1 MVTIGAQ
8 SLNQLVKIN
17 IAQQKAALDIGKA
30 AADPETDILL
40 SEKFRPMSSQLDA
53 VRTALENIKGGS
65 LLFIGACGTGKST
78 LQLFL
83 GRLLAGDKT
92 SESYASLLKLADD
105 VQTAKMI
112 TQVRAAEHSW
122 EIIVPD
128 TKSLNFLDAV
138 SYALKNSAQANG
150 IEGEFNEDPC
160 IAVKEYARHLKASA
174 LREGIVILLDDAD
187 DLIKQAIADPEST
200 AAETFKKFCQSCAAK
215 NSSVLFIAN
224 FDCEIS
230 RLSMQEEESALAIF
244 GRIQPVSVLGKSGE
258 FEEFVSA
265 NVIEHVKGELWDAL
279 AEYKDIRSVTEGLHK
294 SELYKGFS
302 DRWIQENVVLGAYP
316 MHPAAVFALP
326 YVSAIMSGKSKTAFN
341 FFVDAAP
348 GGLMYFL
355 RNFAIVQPNGRLHLY
370 ALDSFYTYFEKVF
383 AADPANAEYVKTLNK
398 SIISAGD
405 VPQARRILRTVLLI
419 QLIAHDRFRTTAD
432 NVIWAMHMGEKE
444 AKVAANSLE
453 LLRAKGALS
462 YIDKTG
468 EYVLPIERRK
478 VTLEEAIS
486 RMSNRV
492 RSQLDVGAVLRSA
505 FAAQRI
511 FAKKFNKEY
520 CSDRFARVDVVVASE
535 LVQSE
540 QFMRNFKDSFRKVRP
555 YRGDMRFVVSVPES
569 EEELEALE
577 SGVRSG
583 IFDNP
588 RLILAVP
595 DKTAAISKDALL
607 VLALEKICESEL
619 PFSDSATPENAKAME
634 MLAECRE
641 RLKVSVSSLLD
652 VKSMRIR
659 WNGKD
664 FNQLDISGIANLI
677 NDSIE
682 ELVGEPLVLSDKNLL
697 CLHENGAALRIRHGL
712 ISYIL
717 SCSGSFAFR
726 SSDED
731 MINLLLS
738 SLGETGFVVEKEC
751 EFGWRQFKVQEEIP
765 DSAIG
770 HAYRF
775 ICSEMTGKPGSSKTT
790 VLSNV
795 VGELLYAPYTLTPAM
810 IEILLALFVYRYR
823 SSLTLQTN
831 VLRSDIEGDRSLLK
845 TVEPS
850 ADVIFNMVSDP
861 ADWQILFADCSEYQA
876 EALKDLIGFMNP
888 EFESAGEFISLW
900 TSADEELIR
909 FYKAL
914 PQTVKYPFAAN
925 DVGAGNLCRL
935 LGHEVKCPSR
945 RSLLKEVLPEALEA
959 DIWEAGSCG
968 KMFADVKNGLRIL
981 KSVVPERISFLC
993 SELGKVFAPAHAE
1006 AETNEEWFVKAEA
1019 WLGAA
1024 SVYEDTDKWSAE
1036 IGALRSIEGQT
1047 DSVSALKQLIKKL
1060 DYPEIE
1066 SWREDVSGEIIER
1079 LMVMRQDIEWGAYR
1093 RAYMLPAGSMVAF
1106 GVMQS
1111 VLENFSSLS
1120 LEELEDF
1127 LNSELE
1133 WASWPE
1139 AVSLRLEKQGLKPDT
1154 GDSVEWTYDGSV
1166 SDIVRAGLQE
1176 DEEPEIRPEKSEAED
1191 GLKEII
1197 VEEIHEEPEAKPEPE
1212 KLSAPEGTEKSE
1224 GETKELSAEGAPK
1237 AEKEIKVE
1245 QAEIAEEL
1253 TEAAK
1258 EVGASAEAASAEA
1271 ARERENN
1278 DDYSFVDETTLEWL

>member
-17 IAQQKAALDIGKA
+17 IGQQKGALDIVKA
-30 AADPETDILL
+30 VTDPETDAFL
-40 SEKFRPMSSQLDA
+40 SEKFHPMSSQLDA
-53 VRTALENIKGGS
+53 VRAALENIKGGS
-65 LLFIGACGTGKST
+65 ILFIGACGTGKST
-78 LQLFL
+78 LQLLL
-83 GRLLAGDKT
+83 GRLLANDKT
-92 SESYASLLKLADD
+92 SENYASLLKIIDD
-105 VQTAKMI
+105 VQTAKAVS
-112 TQVRAAEHSW
+112 QVRAAEHNW

-150 IEGEFNEDPC
+150 LDGEFNEDPG
-160 IAVKEYARHLKASA
+160 IAVKEYARLLKASD

-200 AAETFKKFCQSCAAK
+200 AAESFRRFCRSCAAK
-215 NSSVLFIAN
+215 NSLVLFAVN

-230 RLSMQEEESALAIF
+230 RLSMQEEENALDIF
-244 GRIQPVSVLGKSGE
+244 GRIHPVSILGKTGE

-279 AEYKDIRSVTEGLHK
+279 AEYKDVRSVAEGLHK
-294 SELYKGFS
+294 SELYKGCS
-302 DRWIQENVVLGAYP
+302 DRWIMEHVVLGAYP
-316 MHPAAVFALP
+316 MHPASVFALP
-326 YVSAIMSGKSKTAFN
+326 YISAIMSGKNKTAFN

-398 SIISAGD
+398 SILSAGD

-432 NVIWAMHMGEKE
+432 NVIWTMHMGEKE
-444 AKVAANSLE
+444 ARVAANSLE

-492 RSQLDVGAVLRSA
+492 RSQMDVGAVLRSA

-511 FAKKFNKEY
+511 SAKKYNKEY
-520 CSDRFARVDVVVASE
+520 GSDRFARVDVVMASE

-540 QFMRNFKDSFRKVRP
+540 QFMRNFRDGFRKVRP
-555 YRGDMRFVVSVPES
+555 YRGDMRFVVAVPES

-583 IFDNP
+583 IFDDQK
-588 RLILAVP
+588 LILAVP

-607 VLALEKICESEL
+607 VMALEKICESEL
-619 PFSDSATPENAKAME
+619 PFCDSAAPENAKAVE
-634 MLAECRE
+634 MLTECRE
-641 RLKVSVSSLLD
+641 RLKISVSSLLD

-664 FNQLDISGIANLI
+664 YNNLDISGIANLI

-682 ELVGEPLVLSDKNLL
+682 ELVGAPLVLSDKNLL
-697 CLHENGAALRIRHGL
+697 CMHESGSALRVRHGL

-717 SCSGSFAFR
+717 SCSGNFAFR
-726 SSDED
+726 SSNEE
-731 MINLLLS
+731 MINLLLA

-751 EFGWRQFKVQEEIP
+751 EFGWRQFKMLEDIP

-775 ICSEMTGKPGSSKTT
+775 ICSEITGKAGSSKIT
-790 VLSNV
+790 LMSNIV
-795 VGELLYAPYTLTPAM
+795 NELLYAPYTLTPAL
-810 IEILLALFVYRYR
+810 IEILLSLFIYRYKA
-823 SSLTLQTN
+823 SLTLQTN
-831 VLRSDIEGDRSLLK
+831 VLRSDIEDDRSLLK

-850 ADVIFNMVSDP
+850 ADVLFSMVSDP
-861 ADWQILFADCSEYQA
+861 ADWQILFSDCSEYQA

-888 EFESAGEFISLW
+888 EFEPAGEFVSLW

-914 PQTVKYPFAAN
+914 PETVKYPFAAN
-925 DVGAGNLCRL
+925 DAGAGNLCRL
-935 LGHEVKCPSR
+935 LGHEVKYPSR

-959 DIWEAGSCG
+959 DIREAESCR
-968 KMFADVKNGLRIL
+968 KMFADVKNGLQIL
-981 KSVVPERISFLC
+981 RSVVPERIKFLC
-993 SELGKVFAPAHAE
+993 SELGRVFASDNSE
-1006 AETNEEWFVKAEA
+1006 AEEEWYVKAEG
-1019 WLGAA
+1019 WLA
-1024 SVYEDTDKWSAE
+1024 SATVYDESDKWSAE
-1036 IGALRSIEGQT
+1036 ISALKSIEGQT
-1047 DSVSALKQLIKKL
+1047 DSVSALRLLIKNL

-1079 LMVMRQDIEWGAYR
+1079 LMVMRQDIEWGVYR
-1093 RAYMLPAGSMVAF
+1093 RAYILPAGSMVAF

-1120 LEELEDF
+1120 LEELEEF
-1127 LNSELE
+1127 LSSELE

-1139 AVSLRLEKQGLKPDT
+1139 AVSLRLEKQGLKPDA
-1154 GDSVEWTYDGSV
+1154 GDPTDWTYDGAV
-1166 SDIVRAGLQE
+1166 SEIVRKGMQDEA
-1176 DEEPEIRPEKSEAED
+1176 EEPEAVSEKAEAEDD

-1197 VEEIHEEPEAKPEPE
+1197 VEEVHDEPEPKPELE
-1212 KLSAPEGTEKSE
+1212 KVGAPEETEKAE
-1224 GETKELSAEGAPK
+1224 LGE
-1237 AEKEIKVE
+1237 
-1245 QAEIAEEL
+1245 
-1253 TEAAK
+1253 
-1258 EVGASAEAASAEA
+1258 ASAEEASAAEEKADEAVKIEASETAEALAEA
-1271 ARERENN
+1271 AAEVAGAAETAAAEKSGNN
-1278 DDYSFVDETTLEWL
+1278 DVYDFDESTLEWL